1 MVFTDVDYLIHV
13 VTREDRVVFVDCISR
28 RVYTGSVY
36 TGSVYA
42 GKEACSPSSTK
53 NQTLID
59 KSATTEEANA
69 APIWNALQPYFL
81 VLKDTKLQKN
91 HVYRI
96 RLQAQYS
103 EVFNP
108 EHLEVL
114 LQTDG
119 FAYALI
125 GNNLEV
131 YSYSLVSEE
140 DNEYLYTL
148 ARAPLCAPS
157 LKDEFMAADSA
168 QHVDAFSVFSSG
180 EGLASGFLNAQQK
193 PVLMYDMGYTPSF
206 LKGNAGKR
214 FKLDTSC
221 LQWLV
226 ISHRHMDHY
235 NYFLRYI
242 EQLRA
247 TKLIINSNVLSL
259 ASLTLRKIYRTLV
272 KNHQLYMLTQPVVQH
287 IATGFI
293 TLFLADNPTY
303 NETGIQA
310 AHEGSSCMLYT
321 GKPSIFMMGDNYL
334 DDIRFNEL
342 GAIDYLQAT
351 HHGSTFTRSTY
362 QTIPMSTGKGVL
374 MIPSSCE
381 HYNHPDHVEEYSMR
395 GWKTQLYTQVK
406 TITIHLK

>member
-13 VTREDRVVFVDCISR
+13 VTREDRVVFVDCIPR
-28 RVYTGSVY
+28 CVYTG
-36 TGSVYA
+36 
-42 GKEACSPSSTK
+42 KEAYSPSSAE

-59 KSATTEEANA
+59 KSATNEETED
-69 APIWNALQPYFL
+69 APIWNALHPYLL
-81 VLKDTKLQKN
+81 VLKDTQLQKN

-108 EHLEVL
+108 ERLEVL

-125 GNNLEV
+125 GDNLEV

-148 ARAPLCAPS
+148 ARSPLCAPS
-157 LKDEFMAADSA
+157 VKDEFMAADIA
-168 QHVDAFSVFSSG
+168 QQVDAFSVFSSG
-180 EGLASGFLNAQQK
+180 EGLASGFQNAQQK

-206 LKGNAGKR
+206 LKGNAGKC

-242 EQLRA
+242 EQLCA

-259 ASLTLRKIYRTLV
+259 ASLTLRKIYRTFA
-272 KNHQLYMLTQPVVQH
+272 KNHQLYMLTQPVMQH

-303 NETGIQA
+303 NKTGVQA

-342 GAIDYLQAT
+342 GVIDYLQAT

-362 QTIPMSTGKGVL
+362 QTIPMSMGKSVL

>member
-28 RVYTGSVY
+28 RVYTGCVY
-36 TGSVYA
+36 T
-42 GKEACSPSSTK
+42 GKEACSPSSTE

-59 KSATTEEANA
+59 KSATNEETED
-69 APIWNALQPYFL
+69 APIWNALHPYFL
-81 VLKDTKLQKN
+81 VLKDTQLQKN

-108 EHLEVL
+108 ERLEVL

-125 GNNLEV
+125 GDNLEV

-140 DNEYLYTL
+140 DNEYLYPL
-148 ARAPLCAPS
+148 ARSSFCAPS
-157 LKDEFMAADSA
+157 VKDEFMAADIA
-168 QHVDAFSVFSSG
+168 QQVDAFSVFSSG

-259 ASLTLRKIYRTLV
+259 ASLTLRKIYRTFA

-287 IATGFI
+287 MATGFI

-303 NETGIQA
+303 NKTGVQA

-342 GAIDYLQAT
+342 GVIDYLQAT

-362 QTIPMSTGKGVL
+362 QTIPMSMGKSVL

>member
-13 VTREDRVVFVDCISR
+13 VTREDRVVFVDCIPR
-28 RVYTGSVY
+28 RVYTGKDTY
-36 TGSVYA
+36 
-42 GKEACSPSSTK
+42 SPSSTE

-59 KSATTEEANA
+59 KSATNEETED
-69 APIWNALQPYFL
+69 APIWNALHPYFL
-81 VLKDTKLQKN
+81 VLKDTQLQKN

-125 GNNLEV
+125 GDNLEV

-148 ARAPLCAPS
+148 ARSSLCAPS

-168 QHVDAFSVFSSG
+168 QQVDAFSVFSSG

-221 LQWLV
+221 LQWLA

-259 ASLTLRKIYRTLV
+259 ASLTLRKIYRTFA
-272 KNHQLYMLTQPVVQH
+272 KNHQLYMLTKPVVQH

-303 NETGIQA
+303 NETGVQA

-342 GAIDYLQAT
+342 GVIDYLQAT

>member
-28 RVYTGSVY
+28 RVYTGCVY
-36 TGSVYA
+36 T
-42 GKEACSPSSTK
+42 GKEACSPSSAK

-59 KSATTEEANA
+59 KSATSEEAKA

-81 VLKDTKLQKN
+81 VLKDTQLQKN

-131 YSYSLVSEE
+131 YAYSLVSEE

-168 QHVDAFSVFSSG
+168 QQVDAFSVFSSG
-180 EGLASGFLNAQQK
+180 EGLASGFLNVQQK

-221 LQWLV
+221 LQWLA

-259 ASLTLRKIYRTLV
+259 ASLTLREIYRTFA
-272 KNHQLYMLTQPVVQH
+272 KNHQLYMLTKPVVQH
-287 IATGFI
+287 IASGFI

-342 GAIDYLQAT
+342 GVIDYLQAA

-374 MIPSSCE
+374 MIPSSCA

>member
-13 VTREDRVVFVDCISR
+13 VTREDRVVFVDCIPR
-28 RVYTGSVY
+28 CVYTGCVY
-36 TGSVYA
+36 T

-59 KSATTEEANA
+59 KSATSEEANA

-81 VLKDTKLQKN
+81 VLKDTQLQKN

-125 GNNLEV
+125 GDNLEV
-131 YSYSLVSEE
+131 YSYLLVSEE

-148 ARAPLCAPS
+148 ARTPLCAPS

-168 QHVDAFSVFSSG
+168 QQVDAFSVFSSG
-180 EGLASGFLNAQQK
+180 EGLASGFLNVQQK

-206 LKGNAGKR
+206 LKGNAGKH

-221 LQWLV
+221 LQWLA

-259 ASLTLRKIYRTLV
+259 ASLTLRKIYRTFA
-272 KNHQLYMLTQPVVQH
+272 KNHQLYMLTKPVVQH
-287 IATGFI
+287 IASGFI

-342 GAIDYLQAT
+342 GVIDYLQAA

-374 MIPSSCE
+374 MIPSSCA

>member
-13 VTREDRVVFVDCISR
+13 VTREDRVVFVDCIPR
-28 RVYTGSVY
+28 RVCTGCVY
-36 TGSVYA
+36 T

-53 NQTLID
+53 NQTLIE
-59 KSATTEEANA
+59 KSATTEEAKA

-81 VLKDTKLQKN
+81 VLKDTQLQKN

-125 GNNLEV
+125 GDNLEV

-148 ARAPLCAPS
+148 ARTPLCAPS
-157 LKDEFMAADSA
+157 LKDEFMAADIA
-168 QHVDAFSVFSSG
+168 QQVDAFSVFSSG

-259 ASLTLRKIYRTLV
+259 ASLTLRKIYRTFA

-303 NETGIQA
+303 NETGVQA

-342 GAIDYLQAT
+342 GVIDYLQAT

-362 QTIPMSTGKGVL
+362 QTIPMSTGKSVL

>member
-36 TGSVYA
+36 A

-59 KSATTEEANA
+59 KSATTEEAKA

-81 VLKDTKLQKN
+81 VLKDTQLQKN

-168 QHVDAFSVFSSG
+168 QQVDAFSVFSSG

-221 LQWLV
+221 LQWLA

-259 ASLTLRKIYRTLV
+259 ASLTLRKIYRTFA
-272 KNHQLYMLTQPVVQH
+272 KNHQLYMLTKPVVQH
-287 IATGFI
+287 IASGFI

-342 GAIDYLQAT
+342 GVIDYLQAT

-374 MIPSSCE
+374 MVPSSCE

>member
-13 VTREDRVVFVDCISR
+13 VTREDRVVFVDCIPR
-28 RVYTGSVY
+28 CVYTG
-36 TGSVYA
+36 
-42 GKEACSPSSTK
+42 KEAYSPSSAE

-59 KSATTEEANA
+59 KSATNEETED
-69 APIWNALQPYFL
+69 APIWNALHPYFL
-81 VLKDTKLQKN
+81 VLKDTQLQKN

-108 EHLEVL
+108 ERLEVL

-125 GNNLEV
+125 GDNLEV

-148 ARAPLCAPS
+148 ARSPLCAPS
-157 LKDEFMAADSA
+157 VKDEFMAADIA
-168 QHVDAFSVFSSG
+168 QQVDAFSVFSSG
-180 EGLASGFLNAQQK
+180 EGLASGFQNAQQK

-206 LKGNAGKR
+206 LKGNAGKC

-242 EQLRA
+242 EQLCA

-259 ASLTLRKIYRTLV
+259 ASLTLRKIYRTFA
-272 KNHQLYMLTQPVVQH
+272 KNHQLYMLTQPVMQH

-303 NETGIQA
+303 NKTGVQA

-342 GAIDYLQAT
+342 GVIDYLQAT

-362 QTIPMSTGKGVL
+362 QTIPISMGKGVL

>member
-13 VTREDRVVFVDCISR
+13 VTREDRVVFVDCIPR
-28 RVYTGSVY
+28 RVYTGKDTY
-36 TGSVYA
+36 
-42 GKEACSPSSTK
+42 SPSSTE

-59 KSATTEEANA
+59 KSATNEETED
-69 APIWNALQPYFL
+69 APIWNALHPYFL
-81 VLKDTKLQKN
+81 VLKDTQLQKN

-125 GNNLEV
+125 GDNLEV

-140 DNEYLYTL
+140 DNEYLYPL
-148 ARAPLCAPS
+148 ARSPFCAPS
-157 LKDEFMAADSA
+157 VKDEFMAADIA
-168 QHVDAFSVFSSG
+168 QQVDAFSVFSSG

-259 ASLTLRKIYRTLV
+259 ASLTLRKIYRTFA

-303 NETGIQA
+303 NETGVQA

-342 GAIDYLQAT
+342 GVIDYLQAT

-362 QTIPMSTGKGVL
+362 QTIPMSTGKSVL